1 MAELTYEQMQ
11 QKVNVLVTQNAQLQS
26 AILDYQ
32 IIEAAQETEA
42 QGSADEA

>member
-26 AILDYQ
+26 ALLDYQ
-32 IIEAAQETEA
+32 IIEASQETEA

>member
-1 MAELTYEQMQ
+1 MAELTYEQLQ

-32 IIEAAQETEA
+32 IIEASQATEA
-42 QGSADEA
+42 QDSTDEA

>member
-1 MAELTYEQMQ
+1 MAELTYEQLQ

-26 AILDYQ
+26 TLLDYQ

-42 QGSADEA
+42 QGSTDDA

>member
-1 MAELTYEQMQ
+1 MAELTYEQLQ

-26 AILDYQ
+26 ALLDYQ

-42 QGSADEA
+42 QGSTDDA

>member
-26 AILDYQ
+26 ALLDYQ
-32 IIEAAQETEA
+32 IIEAAQGTEA
-42 QGSADEA
+42 QGSTDDE

>member
-11 QKVNVLVTQNAQLQS
+11 QKINVLVTQNAQLQS

-32 IIEAAQETEA
+32 IIEAARETEA
-42 QGSADEA
+42 QGSADDA

>member
-26 AILDYQ
+26 ALLDYQ
-32 IIEAAQETEA
+32 IIESARETEA
-42 QGSADEA
+42 QGSTDDA

>member
-1 MAELTYEQMQ
+1 MAELTYEQLQ

-32 IIEAAQETEA
+32 IIEASRETEA
-42 QGSADEA
+42 QGSTDDE

>member
-32 IIEAAQETEA
+32 IIEAARGTET
-42 QGSADEA
+42 QGSTDDA

>member
-1 MAELTYEQMQ
+1 MAELTYEQLQ

-32 IIEAAQETEA
+32 IIEATRGTEA
-42 QGSADEA
+42 QGSTDDE

>member
-26 AILDYQ
+26 TLLDYQ
-32 IIEAAQETEA
+32 IIEASQETEA
-42 QGSADEA
+42 QGSTDDA

>member
-26 AILDYQ
+26 ALLDYQ
-32 IIEAAQETEA
+32 IIEAARETEA
-42 QGSADEA
+42 QGSSDEA

>member
-26 AILDYQ
+26 ALLDYQ
-32 IIEAAQETEA
+32 IIEASQETEP
-42 QGSADEA
+42 QGSTDDA

>member
-32 IIEAAQETEA
+32 IIEASRETET
-42 QGSADEA
+42 QGSTDDA

>member
-26 AILDYQ
+26 ALLDYQ
-32 IIEAAQETEA
+32 IIEAARDTEA
-42 QGSADEA
+42 QGSADDA

>member
-1 MAELTYEQMQ
+1 MAELTYEQLQ

-26 AILDYQ
+26 ALLDYQ
-32 IIEAAQETEA
+32 IIEAARETEA

>member
-32 IIEAAQETEA
+32 IIEASQETEA
-42 QGSADEA
+42 QGSTDEA

>member
-32 IIEAAQETEA
+32 IIEASQPTEA
-42 QGSADEA
+42 KGSTDDA